1 MITTKRWSKPA
12 SGFTFVEVMGAILV
26 LTVAMLGASAYRY
39 YAALDTRKAH
49 LQTTAARI
57 SSLLLET
64 WHGASDPNTFDPATY
79 FSSELAIESMAIQEG
94 PHKLTGFEALG
105 TYRIIVKGVDY
116 RAALFWKDV
125 SAGLRA
131 LNVIVVWEWDPY
143 RHRLGSSEYAA
154 QSFRLTTYVVN

>member
-39 YAALDTRKAH
+39 YAALDTRKAN

-57 SSLLLET
+57 SNLLLET
-64 WHGASDPNTFDPATY
+64 WHGSSDPNTFDPAAH
-79 FSSELAIESMAIQEG
+79 FSSELTIESMALQEG
-94 PHKLTGFEALG
+94 PHKLTDFEVLG
-105 TYRIIVKGVDY
+105 TYKIIVEGVDY

-125 SAGLRA
+125 YSGLRA
-131 LNVIVVWEWDPY
+131 LTVIVVWEWDPY
-143 RHRLGSSEYAA
+143 RHRLGPSKYAN

>member
-12 SGFTFVEVMGAILV
+12 SGFTFIEIMGAILV

-64 WHGASDPNTFDPATY
+64 WHGTSDPNTFDPTAH
-79 FSSELAIESMAIQEG
+79 FGSELTIESMTIQEG
-94 PHKLTGFEALG
+94 PHTPTDFEVLG
-105 TYRIIVKGVDY
+105 TYRIIVNGVDY
-116 RAALFWKDV
+116 RTALFWKDV
-125 SAGLRA
+125 YSGLRT
-131 LNVIVVWEWDPY
+131 LTVIVVWEWDPVN
-143 RHRLGSSEYAA
+143 HPLDPSKYAN

>member
-12 SGFTFVEVMGAILV
+12 SGFTFIEIMGAILV

-64 WHGASDPNTFDPATY
+64 WHGASDPNTFDPATH
-79 FSSELAIESMAIQEG
+79 FGSELTIESMTIQEG
-94 PHKLTGFEALG
+94 PHTPTDFEALG
-105 TYRIIVKGVDY
+105 TYRIIVNGVDY
-116 RAALFWKDV
+116 RTALFWKDV
-125 SAGLRA
+125 YSGLRA
-131 LNVIVVWEWDPY
+131 LTVIVIWEWDPVN
-143 RHRLGSSEYAA
+143 HPLGPSKYAN
-154 QSFRLTTYVVN
+154 QSFKLTTYVVN